1 MERKN
6 METIEIIPLSGIK
19 INEKTIPLSATRQ
32 EVESLLGTPYAEHSH
47 SCYYFH
53 NELRFDFDENSTVK
67 YIEFLAGIDGQL
79 QPQIYGV
86 PAFQAEADKVFELL
100 SAKNNGEIDDREHGY
115 AYVFLNISVGIFSPS
130 TPESVEDMI
139 EDAEEDGEPMD
150 EDDIAYERRKA
161 SHWATIGIGVAGY
174 YTGVM

>member
-1 MERKN
+1 MD
-6 METIEIIPLSGIK
+6 TIEIIPLSGIK

-32 EVESLLGTPYAEHSH
+32 EVESLLGTPYAEHNH

-53 NELRFDFDENSTVK
+53 NELRFDFDENNTVK

-86 PAFQAEADKVFELL
+86 LAFQAEADEVFELL
-100 SAKNNGEIDDREHGY
+100 SAKNNGEIDDSEHGY
-115 AYVFLNISVGIFSPS
+115 AYGFLNISVGIFRPS

-139 EDAEEDGEPMD
+139 EDAEEDAEPMD
-150 EDDIAYERRKA
+150 EDDIAYEMRKA

-174 YTGVM
+174 YEGVV